1 MFHSL
6 GEHMH
11 TLLNPVGNMNLLSQ
25 IEIDQLEA
33 SAESKIH
40 QLYRNCSLA
49 VLNVGS
55 HTDDA
60 EQIYEKYED
69 FHIEVLRR
77 ERGVKISLT
86 NPPQEAFVDGTIIR
100 GIKEHLSAVLRDI
113 LFTHNRYK
121 TLADDSPKSSA
132 QMTHVVFDILRNAD
146 AILPE
151 TEPNLVTCWGG
162 HSIHPHEYQYT
173 KEVGYQLG
181 LRGFNICTG
190 CGPGAMKGP
199 MKGATIGHAKQR
211 NNFGRYI
218 GLTEPSIIA
227 AEPPNPIVNELV
239 IMPDIEKRLEAFVRL
254 SHGIIIFPGGAGT
267 AEELLYILG
276 IMLHENNID
285 QRLPI
290 ILTGPHES
298 KEYFEELDTFIGATL
313 GEEAQRLYQ
322 IIVDDPE
329 EVAKAMKRGLSD
341 VILDRKDSGDAFHF
355 NWSLHIEN
363 DFQHPFEPS
372 HDNMSALTI
381 SSDLT
386 KADLAANLR
395 RAFSGIVAGNVKSS
409 GIKAIRKHGPFT
421 ISGETRIMELMD
433 KLLAS
438 FVEQQRMK
446 LPGSTYVPCYTI
458 AKG

>member
-1 MFHSL
+1 
-6 GEHMH
+6 
-11 TLLNPVGNMNLLSQ
+11 MNLLSQ

-33 SAESKIH
+33 SVNSKVH
-40 QLYRNCSLA
+40 QLYRSCSLA

-60 EQIYEKYED
+60 EQIYDKYKD
-69 FHIEVLRR
+69 FKIEVLRT
-77 ERGVKISLT
+77 ERGVKLALT
-86 NPPQEAFVDGTIIR
+86 NPPMEAFVDDIIIR
-100 GIKEHLSAVLRDI
+100 GIREHLSAVLRDI
-113 LFTHNRYK
+113 LFINNKYK
-121 TLADDSPKSSA
+121 SLPEEQPPSSA
-132 QMTHVVFDILRNAD
+132 QLTHVVFDILRNAEV
-146 AILPE
+146 ILPE

-162 HSIHPHEYQYT
+162 HSIHTHEYQYT

-276 IMLHENNID
+276 IMLHEKNKT
-285 QRLPI
+285 QQLPI
-290 ILTGPHES
+290 ILTGPQAS
-298 KEYFEELDTFIGATL
+298 KEYFEELDKFIGATL
-313 GEEAQRLYQ
+313 GAEAQRLYQ
-322 IIVDDPE
+322 IIVDDPQ

-341 VILDRKDSGDAFHF
+341 VIHDRKESGDAFHF
-355 NWSLHIEN
+355 NWSLHIES
-363 DFQHPFEPS
+363 DFQQPFEPT
-372 HDNMSALTI
+372 HENMSALSI
-381 SSDLT
+381 SSSLS
-386 KADLAANLR
+386 KAELAANLR
-395 RAFSGIVAGNVKSS
+395 RVFSGIVAGNVKSS
-409 GIKAIRKHGPFT
+409 GLKAIRKHGAFT
-421 ISGETRIMELMD
+421 ISGESRIMELMD
-433 KLLAS
+433 KLLTS

-446 LPGSTYVPCYTI
+446 LPGSTYVPCYKI

>member
-1 MFHSL
+1 
-6 GEHMH
+6 
-11 TLLNPVGNMNLLSQ
+11 MNLLSQ

-33 SAESKIH
+33 SAESKVH
-40 QLYRNCSLA
+40 NLYRNCSLA

-60 EQIYEKYED
+60 EQIYDKYKD
-69 FHIEVLRR
+69 FQIEVLRT
-77 ERGVKISLT
+77 ERGVKLKLT
-86 NPPQEAFVDGTIIR
+86 NPPQEAFVDGVIIR

-113 LFTHNRYK
+113 LFTHERYK
-121 TLADDSPKSSA
+121 DLTSQRLKTNA
-132 QMTHVVFDILRNAD
+132 QMTHVVFDILRNAQV
-146 AILPE
+146 IMPE
-151 TEPNLVTCWGG
+151 TEPNLITCWGG
-162 HSIHPHEYQYT
+162 HSINNHEYKYT
-173 KEVGYQLG
+173 KKVGYQLG

-199 MKGATIGHAKQR
+199 MKGATIGHSKQR

-276 IMLHENNID
+276 IMLHETNCD
-285 QRLPI
+285 QKLPI
-290 ILTGPHES
+290 ILTGPES
-298 KEYFEELDTFIGATL
+298 SKDYFKELDTFIGATL
-313 GEEAQRLYQ
+313 GKKAQNLYQ
-322 IIVDDPE
+322 IIVDDPI
-329 EVAKAMKRGLSD
+329 EVAQAMKKALSE
-341 VILDRKDSGDAFHF
+341 VILKRKDIGDAYHF
-355 NWSLHIEN
+355 NWSLHIES
-363 DFQHPFEPS
+363 DFQNPFEPT
-372 HDNMSALTI
+372 HENMSALSI
-381 SSDLT
+381 ASDLNT
-386 KADLAANLR
+386 ADLAANLR
-395 RAFSGIVAGNVKSS
+395 RVFSGIVAGNVKAS

-421 ISGETRIMELMD
+421 ISGESRIMELMD

-446 LPGSTYVPCYTI
+446 LPGSTYVPCYKI